1 MYFLHQIKRTLRTE
15 LKMDVIVNFA
25 HMYDWISVIGNVS
38 CFHDDD
44 QELAIKENQK
54 AKTGEKKEIS
64 TKKRK

>member
-1 MYFLHQIKRTLRTE
+1 M
-15 LKMDVIVNFA
+15 KMDVIVNFA
-25 HMYDWISVIGNVS
+25 HMYDWIRVIGNVS

-44 QELAIKENQK
+44 HELAIKENQK